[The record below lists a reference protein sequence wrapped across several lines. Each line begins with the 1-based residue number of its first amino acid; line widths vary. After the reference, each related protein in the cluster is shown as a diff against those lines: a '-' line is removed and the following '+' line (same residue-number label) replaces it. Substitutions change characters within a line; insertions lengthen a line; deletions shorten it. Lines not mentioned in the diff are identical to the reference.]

1 MSNQSKIMVSV
12 SETITFL
19 RDQLKNEIVE
29 KQNAENLNLDREQ
42 VRKICAIVDNSIQ
55 TSLDILNTKY
65 NKHKIN
71 FKLATDRI
79 TIYKN

>member
-29 KQNAENLNLDREQ
+29 KQNAENLNLDKEQ
-42 VRKICAIVDNSIQ
+42 VRKICAIVDNSIR
-55 TSLDILNTKY
+55 TSFNRSMNQI
-65 NKHKIN
+65 IN
-71 FKLATDRI
+71 AI
-79 TIYKN
+79 ES

>member
-12 SETITFL
+12 SETIAFL

-29 KQNAENLNLDREQ
+29 KQGTENLKLDKEQ

-55 TSLDILNTKY
+55 TSFNRSMNQI
-65 NKHKIN
+65 IN
-71 FKLATDRI
+71 AI
-79 TIYKN
+79 ES